1 MEETTLTERGL
12 SMRNTPED
20 AARLER
26 KFKSCQKVLTA
37 LGDPTRQHLI
47 CIMLQQKCS
56 GERVIELARKTN
68 LSRPGYFSPYANPER
83 DGHRQKPEGK
93 DLHLLLSGP

>member
-1 MEETTLTERGL
+1 MTERGL
-12 SMRNTPED
+12 SMSNTPED

-56 GERVIELARKTN
+56 GERVI
-68 LSRPGYFSPYANPER
+68 
-83 DGHRQKPEGK
+83 
-93 DLHLLLSGP
+93 

>member
-1 MEETTLTERGL
+1 
-12 SMRNTPED
+12 MRNTPED

-47 CIMLQQKCS
+47 CIMPVS
-56 GERVIELARKTN
+56 YT
-68 LSRPGYFSPYANPER
+68 
-83 DGHRQKPEGK
+83 
-93 DLHLLLSGP
+93 HLTLPTKLEV

>member
-1 MEETTLTERGL
+1 
-12 SMRNTPED
+12 MRNTPED

-47 CIMLQQKCS
+47 YIMLQQKCS
-56 GERVIELARKTN
+56 GERVIELRGKPIFPARLFLTICE
-68 LSRPGYFSPYANPER
+68 S
-83 DGHRQKPEGK
+83 
-93 DLHLLLSGP
+93 

>member
-47 CIMLQQKCS
+47 CIMLQQSAAANASSSWRGKP
-56 GERVIELARKTN
+56 IFPARLFLTICE
-68 LSRPGYFSPYANPER
+68 S
-83 DGHRQKPEGK
+83 
-93 DLHLLLSGP
+93 

>member
-26 KFKSCQKVLTA
+26 KFKSCS
-37 LGDPTRQHLI
+37 I
-47 CIMLQQKCS
+47 IMVRC
-56 GERVIELARKTN
+56 
-68 LSRPGYFSPYANPER
+68 
-83 DGHRQKPEGK
+83 
-93 DLHLLLSGP
+93 